1 MQYLHSLCV
10 FLQYGKGGNMRVYS
24 FDAAKARDEA
34 VEWIK
39 KEAERAHFNK
49 VVLGISGGKDST
61 IAAALCCKAL
71 GPENVHGLL
80 MPNGIQTDIDDSIE
94 VCKTLGIKYDTINI
108 KPIYDMF
115 IMQYGLCTLDSDI
128 DYKDCNTLEDMI
140 NKTGTQES
148 KVVITEDAL
157 INLAP
162 RIRMTILR
170 LWGQSHHH
178 RLCGT
183 GNFSEITVGYCTK
196 DGDTS
201 NDFNPLGRLT
211 SIEVV
216 EIGLTMDELP
226 RHLVIKTPSDG
237 LSGKTDEEKLGL
249 KYEDIHKYIRGLEL
263 DKETWNKIH
272 EKELAGLHKRSK
284 VEFVPSDQLLYV
296 N

>member
-1 MQYLHSLCV
+1 
-10 FLQYGKGGNMRVYS
+10 MRVYS
-24 FDAAKARDEA
+24 FDAAKTRDEA
-34 VEWIK
+34 VEWIR
-39 KEAERAHFNK
+39 KEAERAHFSK

-61 IAAALCCKAL
+61 IAAALCCRAL

-108 KPIYDMF
+108 KPIYDAF
-115 IMQYGLCTLDSDI
+115 VMQYVMFTGSKRKFNVPESIEEANEALDRFIENYS
-128 DYKDCNTLEDMI
+128 EP
-140 NKTGTQES
+140 
-148 KVVITEDAL
+148 VIEKPTDDAL
-157 INLAP
+157 FNLSP
-162 RIRMTILR
+162 RIRMTLLR

-201 NDFNPLGRLT
+201 NDFNPLGKLT

-216 EIGLTMDELP
+216 EIGLMMDEIP
-226 RHLVIKTPSDG
+226 KHLVIKTPSDG
-237 LSGKTDEEKLGL
+237 LCGKTDEEKLGL

-284 VEFVPSDQLLYV
+284 VEFIPSDQLLYV
-296 N
+296 D